1 MALKNNTTCVP
12 PGGARIS
19 SRPRKIFKENFYKG
33 HHIKIIDSVVIIGT
47 ILFIA
52 SFVTYARPLVIAP
65 LNNLETTN
73 NSVLFEFERGNIILI
88 DDNLEFSSPQKIYA
102 EDNLIINLK
111 TGKYFWKIDGLVESE
126 IRELTIISE
135 VNLRFKKIDDK
146 FVLVNSGN
154 VKLNVDVYDNESLV
168 DNFILDI
175 DDDKEIN
182 GNKFVGE
189 QND

>member
-1 MALKNNTTCVP
+1 
-12 PGGARIS
+12 
-19 SRPRKIFKENFYKG
+19 
-33 HHIKIIDSVVIIGT
+33 
-47 ILFIA
+47 
-52 SFVTYARPLVIAP
+52 VTYARPLVIAP
-65 LNNLETTN
+65 LNNFETTN